1 MSMYSVLNNTLS
13 EYAYFY
19 ILKNITSYTILLVFK
34 IAESLQCMLNRNS
47 VFADW
52 TKWKGSTSQWKYDA

>member
-47 VFADW
+47 VFAD
-52 TKWKGSTSQWKYDA
+52 